1 MAQNNNHG
9 RVSFSLRR
17 ASARLSEWVL
27 TPTSR
32 AEARRRLKPTLLG
45 IIFIAA
51 ASAGVLDRIA
61 VTVGNDAITEGEVLE
76 EIRITSFLNGDSLD
90 FSPTARR
97 AAAERLVDQYL
108 IRRELAGGGY
118 GTPDPAQAGKVVD
131 DLIQT
136 RFHGRAEYEQKL
148 KQYGISQDDLKAHL
162 LFQLQAIEFTDLRF
176 APPPPKNEADRT
188 ATPVSD
194 NQQSAKPVVSDKVDQ
209 QLDAWLKQVRS
220 QTRVEFKK
228 GAFE

>member
-1 MAQNNNHG
+1 MA
-9 RVSFSLRR
+9 
-17 ASARLSEWVL
+17 L
-27 TPTSR
+27 T
-32 AEARRRLKPTLLG
+32 
-45 IIFIAA
+45 A

-76 EIRITSFLNGDSLD
+76 EIRITSFLNGEPLD
-90 FSPTARR
+90 FGPDARR

-108 IRRELAGGGY
+108 IRRELASGGY
-118 GTPDPAQAGKVVD
+118 SAPEKSQADKVITN
-131 DLIQT
+131 LIDT
-136 RFHGRAEYEQKL
+136 RFHGRAAYQQKL
-148 KQYGISQDDLKAHL
+148 KQYGVSEDLLKEHL

-176 APPPPKNEADRT
+176 APAPTNEADRT

-194 NQQSAKPVVSDKVDQ
+194 GEPPAKPVVSDKVDQ
-209 QLDAWLKQVRS
+209 QLEAWLKQVRS